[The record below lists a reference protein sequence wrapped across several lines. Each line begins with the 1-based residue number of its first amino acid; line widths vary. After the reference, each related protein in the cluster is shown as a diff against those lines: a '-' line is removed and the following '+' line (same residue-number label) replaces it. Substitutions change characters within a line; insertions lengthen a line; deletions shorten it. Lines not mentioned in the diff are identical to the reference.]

1 MEGGRR
7 QDQHN
12 WSMIYR
18 IHHIFTV
25 AQAQTKAAHE
35 KAMLKWY
42 FHGTL
47 WSEVHQCRL
56 TFMASVLW
64 GKPLEG
70 ELEVPGPMGI
80 SKKTQKDISVRY
92 TKLLDYIM
100 QIYIYMYIYTV
111 YCVYYVYIIYKYYT
125 MYCVLCIYI
134 YLCVCHIYIYI

>member
-1 MEGGRR
+1 
-7 QDQHN
+7 
-12 WSMIYR
+12 
-18 IHHIFTV
+18 
-25 AQAQTKAAHE
+25 
-35 KAMLKWY
+35 
-42 FHGTL
+42 
-47 WSEVHQCRL
+47 
-56 TFMASVLW
+56 MASVLW

-70 ELEVPGPMGI
+70 ELEVQGPMGI

-134 YLCVCHIYIYI
+134 YIYIYVYAIYIYIFNISYVNTGDSWDVHI